1 VAWLGARLL
10 QGGSRPSATK
20 LHALAGGATASINK
34 HDSGWLQRASEYIIF
49 PHSAITGAYVM
60 EGKPLS
66 RQSARLDRGA
76 HPNGFLL
83 AQTPLSQTIDPELIS
98 YRSVTGT
105 FNSEDV
111 I

>member
-1 VAWLGARLL
+1 
-10 QGGSRPSATK
+10 
-20 LHALAGGATASINK
+20 
-34 HDSGWLQRASEYIIF
+34 
-49 PHSAITGAYVM
+49 M
-60 EGKPLS
+60 EGKSLS

-76 HPNGFLL
+76 YSNGFLL
-83 AQTPLSQTIDPELIS
+83 AQTPRSQTIDPELIL